1 MLLSF
6 SSEFRPAGLLLLALT
21 LAACGG
27 SGNDHDDVG
36 GGDGGPGGEVPDG
49 TTLLID
55 TDNAAAVLVHA
66 RLALE
71 ILPRLQRNANILV
84 SQGLNG
90 TPTCDNP
97 DGVFQLTEDDQG
109 APAEAVFEDCVD
121 PLYPS
126 RAFDGRIV
134 FDFTD
139 PNRPY
144 SAFSN
149 YRNRINS
156 SSSFS
161 QEWSLSGGF
170 SIRPEDA
177 GNAFG
182 NAVIADANVIS
193 NYTLSTDHGSV
204 MVGYRFQDFE
214 VLFDSTISNL
224 SQPLPTLAGGGRLF
238 LFNDAA
244 EGWVRVSTPHRL
256 TDPLPGNGF
265 CYGNG
270 ELVVDGAAS
279 SRVQLDYSGADLMIS
294 VNGVTVISG
303 ECEALLESLMAQ
315 AGLAI

>member
-27 SGNDHDDVG
+27 SSSDHDQDPGEG
-36 GGDGGPGGEVPDG
+36 GGEGGVPDG

-71 ILPRLQRNANILV
+71 ILPRLQRNANLLV
-84 SQGLNG
+84 AQGLNG

-109 APAEAVFEDCVD
+109 APAVAVFEDCVD

-126 RAFDGRIV
+126 RSFDGRIV

-144 SAFSN
+144 SEFSN
-149 YRNRINS
+149 YRNRISS

-193 NYTLSTDHGSV
+193 NYSLITDTGTRI
-204 MVGYRFQDFE
+204 VGYRFQDFE
-214 VLFDSTISNL
+214 VLFDSTINVL
-224 SQPLPTLAGGGRLF
+224 EQPLPTLAGEGRLF
-238 LFNDAA
+238 LLNDHA
-244 EGWVRVSTPHRL
+244 EGWVQVSTPHTL
-256 TDPLPGNGF
+256 TAPLPGNGF

-270 ELVVDGAAS
+270 ELVINGAEDT
-279 SRVQLDYSGADLMIS
+279 RVQLDYSGSDLMIS
-294 VNGVTVISG
+294 LNGVTVISG
-303 ECEALLESLMAQ
+303 DCEALLEQLLAQ